1 MSRSKEYAER
11 KRVAKEFA
19 SDPEA
24 WQAIKN
30 GNAGVR
36 DKMVTI
42 HYFLLEAVAV
52 TLKKNLP
59 EHIHVEDLMSYGS
72 LGLMRAVDTFD
83 AERANF
89 DTHAVICIRGKI
101 LDELRA
107 IDWAPKSLRRKVRD
121 MGKAAAILR
130 RTLQREPT
138 DEELASFMEVS
149 VESINATRLAERQS
163 THKSFEDMHPHMQ
176 VQRQDDVST
185 AQAGPEELA
194 LVYQC
199 QHLLVGW
206 YRELSVDEK
215 VIIALYY
222 YRDYN
227 LSQIARE
234 TGWSEAKVVTTHT
247 RLITDL
253 RGRLL
258 ETIKDGSDTDA
269 ARLFTD

>member
-1 MSRSKEYAER
+1 MSRNAEFAER

-19 SDPEA
+19 TDEEA

-36 DKMVTI
+36 DKMVTL
-42 HYFLLEAVAV
+42 HYFYLEAVAV

-72 LGLMRAVDTFD
+72 LGLMRAIDTYD
-83 AERANF
+83 LDKGSF

-121 MGKAAAILR
+121 MAKATATLR
-130 RTLQREPT
+130 RNLQREPS
-138 DEELASFMEVS
+138 DGELAEYLGVS
-149 VESINATRLAERQS
+149 VESINSTRLAERQS

-176 VQRQDDVST
+176 VQRQDDVS
-185 AQAGPEELA
+185 ASEASPEELA

-199 QHLLVGW
+199 QDMLVSW
-206 YRELSVDEK
+206 YRELEVDEK

-234 TGWSEAKVVTTHT
+234 TGWGEAKVVTTHT
-247 RLITDL
+247 RLITDF
-253 RGRLL
+253 RKRLL
-258 ETIKDGSDTDA
+258 STISEKSGEADA
-269 ARLFTD
+269 GFLGN